1 VARAK
6 RQLNPTTYTANNTTT
21 NIQLTTIS
29 QVEEKVNLLFEMLV
43 KTMKTV
49 EEIKDSMAHT
59 EAIQAAKDDAQD
71 EVMQMEFDSYDR
83 KLANVLKY
91 KDLSEAMA
99 MMDAQMKSLEAGVN
113 RKVLDS
119 TRSLNSSV
127 DHELEKVR

>member
-1 VARAK
+1 
-6 RQLNPTTYTANNTTT
+6 
-21 NIQLTTIS
+21 
-29 QVEEKVNLLFEMLV
+29 MLV

>member
-1 VARAK
+1 MARAK